1 MKPLQKIQVK
11 NCPSLKDYG
20 QTVRNQFEIT
30 IKTKTGTKRIFQ
42 SYSTAICLVD
52 EKGQV
57 WLDKE
62 NWNYSTTTA
71 KYRNQFLNEDSA
83 TVKEKVKCGVY
94 KLTNLN

>member
-20 QTVRNQFEIT
+20 KTVRNQFEIT

-52 EKGQV
+52 EKG
-57 WLDKE
+57 
-62 NWNYSTTTA
+62 
-71 KYRNQFLNEDSA
+71 
-83 TVKEKVKCGVY
+83 
-94 KLTNLN
+94 